1 MAALLTF
8 VAYEVV
14 WFAAVIGAGHG
25 SVWPGVGAAPVFA
38 GWRLR
43 ASAHPR
49 VETRL
54 LAAAFLIGAILE
66 TCWVRAGLIR
76 YAAAWPLASS
86 PAWLLALWATFGLTI
101 VPLFG
106 YLRTRPWLAATLGA
120 VGGPLSYSAAARGW
134 HAVYFPSR
142 PWPSLLVLGLGWAL
156 ALPVL
161 SLLARRWLAA
171 EALRSAP

>member
-1 MAALLTF
+1 MAAVLTF
-8 VAYEVV
+8 IAYEAV

-25 SVWPGVGAAPVFA
+25 SVWPGVAAAIVFA
-38 GWRLR
+38 VWRLR
-43 ASAHPR
+43 VTAHRR
-49 VETRL
+49 VEARL
-54 LAAAFLIGAILE
+54 LLAAFLIGTVLE
-66 TCWVRAGLIR
+66 TCWVRAGLIH

-106 YLRTRPWLAATLGA
+106 YLRSRPWLSAGLGA

-134 HAVYFPSR
+134 HAVYFPAR
-142 PWPSLLVLGLGWAL
+142 PWPSMLGLALGWAL

-161 SLLARRWLAA
+161 TMLARRWLAI
-171 EALRSAP
+171 EAGGSAP